1 MKKYFIICSLS
12 LLLSLYL
19 FEGYLKFFSS
29 DFDLN
34 RKVKIYEKNSSNKYD
49 KRTKVQIYKDL
60 KKIFDDVSVTVP
72 PKTYVMHPE
81 KDIFPL
87 SGLAN
92 SKTIHCNE
100 NGYYSIFQSD
110 RYGFNNP
117 DTEWDAEEIEYLLI
131 GDSYAL
137 GACVNRPNDIASI
150 LRKLSKKNVLTLG
163 YDGNG
168 PLKEYAVLRE
178 YLKINVKN
186 VIWIYTE
193 SNDLDNLNDE
203 LGSKILVNYSK
214 DKLFSQKL
222 ITKQKIID
230 NYGLIK
236 IDEEEEL
243 YNKKII
249 KNFLKLYHTR
259 GVLNMTLPDKL
270 QPKNKIYEYKL
281 NTDFKKVLS
290 LAKNLVLKNNSNF
303 YFVYIPN
310 FKTPKSEHLY
320 KKTKNMMKIL
330 DIEVID
336 IFKEVHQKEE
346 NISKLF
352 PLNISG
358 HYNEYGYQKI
368 AKTINSK
375 ISK

>member
-1 MKKYFIICSLS
+1 MNEKD
-12 LLLSLYL
+12 
-19 FEGYLKFFSS
+19 KF
-29 DFDLN
+29 
-34 RKVKIYEKNSSNKYD
+34 V
-49 KRTKVQIYKDL
+49 
-60 KKIFDDVSVTVP
+60 VSVKP
-72 PKTYVMHPE
+72 QRYN
-81 KDIFPL
+81 DIYTL
-87 SGLAN
+87 SGISNA
-92 SKTIHCNE
+92 KTIHCNE